1 MAYKL
6 ILVKTE
12 QDYCKCDGYDCCCEV
27 NTQEVSVADLAT
39 DPLLQN
45 ELRYALMQ
53 FLEQDDETLVNLM
66 KQKGWINLKDVK
78 DREEKIAAAK
88 QYWWLQLNGR
98 ADYNYATYQHF
109 DPSRMTDR
117 TAAQLASDQS
127 QVVQAIS
134 KVSLKKLMN
143 AKQKKAY
150 EQARIREK
158 AAKAKKAETAN
169 KRRET
174 IQKNKVAKARKVLA
188 EAEAHE

>member
-12 QDYCKCDGYDCCCEV
+12 QDYCKCYDCCCEV

-66 KQKGWINLKDVK
+66 KQKGWINLK
-78 DREEKIAAAK
+78 
-88 QYWWLQLNGR
+88 WLQLNGR